1 MPLKLRQTGA
11 RRNWRLAGK
20 NRAWH
25 LQSVSVTFALP
36 AGKADSMIVE
46 KQDMQQWKPGALIFD
61 CDGTLVDSAP
71 VYLRAWASGLA
82 SSGKTL
88 DETWYRERYGFS
100 EEVLMRA
107 FEQVHG
113 VTLNYASVV
122 QRMREAYFENMD
134 ALAEYPAVTAIVRRE
149 YGRIPLAVA
158 SGGPG
163 LIVRASLAHLDLSH
177 FFDSI
182 VTLDEVGVPKPAP
195 DLFLHAAECLGVPP
209 ENCLVFEDT
218 DTGLT
223 AAQAAGMRCIDVREG
238 VSDW

>member
-1 MPLKLRQTGA
+1 MQLAT
-11 RRNWRLAGK
+11 AGK
-20 NRAWH
+20 IGLGTRNPG
-25 LQSVSVTFALP
+25 LLLSLCLP
-36 AGKADSMIVE
+36 AAGLMIVE
-46 KQDMQQWKPGALIFD
+46 KQDMQQWKPDALIFD

-82 SSGKTL
+82 SSGKPL
-88 DETWYRERYGFS
+88 DEAWYRERYGFS
-100 EEVLMRA
+100 EAVLMQA
-107 FEQVHG
+107 FEQAHG
-113 VTLNYASVV
+113 VTLDYTSVV
-122 QRMREAYFENMD
+122 QHMREAYFENMD

-177 FFDSI
+177 FFDTI

-195 DLFLHAAECLGVPP
+195 DLFLRAAECLGVPP

-223 AAQAAGMRCIDVREG
+223 AAHAAGMRCIDVREG